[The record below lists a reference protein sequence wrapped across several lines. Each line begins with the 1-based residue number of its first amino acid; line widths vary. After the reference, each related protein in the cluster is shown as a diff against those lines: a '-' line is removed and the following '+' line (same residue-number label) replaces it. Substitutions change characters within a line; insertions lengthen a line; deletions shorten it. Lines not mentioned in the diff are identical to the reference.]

1 MQKKGD
7 EVEDM
12 ASIDKVRFI
21 YFSNYIFA
29 CSPNTYT

>member
-21 YFSNYIFA
+21 YFSN
-29 CSPNTYT
+29 SPPNTYN